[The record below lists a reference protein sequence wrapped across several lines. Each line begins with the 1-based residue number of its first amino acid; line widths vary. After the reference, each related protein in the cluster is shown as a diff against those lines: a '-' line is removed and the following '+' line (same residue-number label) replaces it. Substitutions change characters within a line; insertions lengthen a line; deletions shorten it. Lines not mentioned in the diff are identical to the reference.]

1 MEVIPIMNPKQKQ
14 SIARAIL
21 EDLTDW
27 FGLEESREEYI
38 EQAAHL
44 PFLCAMEDQQPVGF
58 LCLKQTGKDT
68 AEIQVMGVLQDRHG
82 HGIGKALVDQ
92 ARGMARK
99 MGCSFLQVKTVQMGK
114 YPEYDATNR
123 FYLAMGFGEFEV
135 FPNLWDPWNPCQI
148 YVLSLKDPKN

>member
-92 ARGMARK
+92 ARRMARK
-99 MGCSFLQVKTVQMGK
+99 MGCSFLQVKTVQMGNILNMM
-114 YPEYDATNR
+114 PPTGFTWPWD
-123 FYLAMGFGEFEV
+123 LA
-135 FPNLWDPWNPCQI
+135 NLKSSQTSGIPGIPARSMSC
-148 YVLSLKDPKN
+148 L